1 MAYHEVF
8 ARGRE
13 KLNRWHLEV
22 EFARNADAYAYA
34 YAYIMQTLEHYV
46 HLTLENDLTGCLY
59 LFVIGPMLWR
69 FNIFTVAQ

>member
-22 EFARNADAYAYA
+22 EFARN
-34 YAYIMQTLEHYV
+34 IIQTLEHYV

-59 LFVIGPMLWR
+59 LFVIGPML
-69 FNIFTVAQ
+69 